1 MSDLA
6 RFRWH
11 TGARLRRG
19 DVDEKLPPLVRDVG
33 PVALARFL
41 RGSLHRLAGPR
52 TPLLYL
58 RTPGWRE
65 PYVDHA
71 GTGRLLFLDPHGMD
85 VWTSGTDGVYVAH
98 ADQRPRDPARLVYL
112 PAGTAVPDDVAGADS
127 GAAEIY
133 GADFAK
139 RARDD
144 LAALDALN
152 AACDAVEVVAG
163 PLRRRL
169 QSGDPSMREHMAAV
183 DVDERDLTAA
193 FHHLETPRRVTL
205 LQRLQELG
213 RRLETPNITRKSQAQ
228 T

>member
-1 MSDLA
+1 MVSDLA

-11 TGARLRRG
+11 TGARLRRV
-19 DVDEKLPPLVRDVG
+19 DVDENIPPLVRDVG

-58 RTPGWRE
+58 RTPGWKE

-85 VWTSGTDGVYVAH
+85 IWSSGTDGVYVAH
-98 ADQRPRDPARLVYL
+98 ADQRPKNPARLVYL
-112 PAGTAVPDDVAGADS
+112 PAGTAVPDDAVFAD
-127 GAAEIY
+127 GAADFC
-133 GADFAK
+133 GADFGE

-152 AACDAVEVVAG
+152 AACDAVEVVAV
-163 PLRRRL
+163 PLRLRL
-169 QSGDPSMREHMAAV
+169 QSGDPSMREHMAEV

-205 LQRLQELG
+205 LARLQDLG
-213 RRLETPNITRKSQAQ
+213 RRLEAKT
-228 T
+228 